1 MMNDLQYGIA
11 EMIINE
17 LGCQEGNNIDLTEDL
32 AFTLFDEYNRTG
44 SYTYS
49 TYKAR
54 EWLCEN
60 AFEIAD
66 MQDSR
71 YYEGII
77 DFEQFFASPEAL
89 QVQIIITVADE
100 LLSQIDFD
108 EFAEYLNEEYGDDEV
123 ELTDYEIDDRLINWI
138 KEEVFNL

>member
-1 MMNDLQYGIA
+1 MLNDLQISVA
-11 EMIINE
+11 EMIIDE
-17 LGCQEGNNIDLTEDL
+17 LDYQKGNNIDLTEGL
-32 AFTLFDEYNRTG
+32 AFALFEEYNRSG

-60 AFEIAD
+60 AFDIAD
-66 MQDSR
+66 MQDDGC
-71 YYEGII
+71 YDGII
-77 DFEQFFASPEAL
+77 EFEQFFANPEGL

-108 EFAEYLNEEYGDDEV
+108 EFTEYLNEEYDDEEV
-123 ELTDYEIDDRLINWI
+123 ELSDYEIDDRLINWI
-138 KEEVFNL
+138 KEEAFNI

>member
-1 MMNDLQYGIA
+1 MLNDLQISVA
-11 EMIINE
+11 EMIIDE
-17 LGCQEGNNIDLTEDL
+17 LDYQKGENINLTEDL
-32 AFTLFDEYNRTG
+32 AYTLFDEYNCNG

-60 AFEIAD
+60 AFDIAD
-66 MQDSR
+66 MQDSGW
-71 YYEGII
+71 YSGII
-77 DFEQFFASPEAL
+77 EFETFFANPEDL
-89 QVQIIITVADE
+89 QVQIIVVIADE

-108 EFAEYLNEEYGDDEV
+108 EFAKYLNEEYDDEEV

-138 KEEVFNL
+138 KEEAFNI